1 MAAAIAG
8 GHHGGQIVQADP
20 LQGGQRLFRPLPGLG
35 AGTHDGAG
43 TEAALQV
50 QDRQVGGGGAAVD
63 ARHIAAPLPGGMHR
77 RGAPQVQLF
86 RKGLQTGGELSVP
99 LWGEVGLQ
107 LEQGK
112 GRPAAQGLVLKGVIV
127 AEFDGMIKDPPQ
139 ARLLQQFAPA
149 ADLVHA
155 HTGQLSQ
162 QSPGIP
168 VQQPRTLQPFGRRG
182 KAAVPAAG
190 QVGHRKG
197 RAAPQRLQQAGPG
210 PGPGH
215 RQKIPLRQRGGGR
228 KGGAERGGIEPGP
241 PVGGVG
247 RRQALQPVLQQGPGA
262 AVCVMGQIQQIE
274 KVQLP
279 RRLQY
284 VVYPAD
290 AVAAVD
296 QHQLPEARPAALLQH
311 RLGVTAELVVGH
323 ALGVWKATGL
333 LIQQHGMAA
342 QSLQQLQG
350 RVFTGVSKRFH
361 ALPSNCSK
369 KAWSRVTIWPSLAL
383 PASQPSPS
391 STRVGKPA
399 ASSVCRAS

>member
-1 MAAAIAG
+1 
-8 GHHGGQIVQADP
+8 
-20 LQGGQRLFRPLPGLG
+20 
-35 AGTHDGAG
+35 
-43 TEAALQV
+43 
-50 QDRQVGGGGAAVD
+50 
-63 ARHIAAPLPGGMHR
+63 MHR

-197 RAAPQRLQQAGPG
+197 RAAPQRLQQAGSG

-215 RQKIPLRQRGGGR
+215 RQKIPLRQRRGGR
-228 KGGAERGGIEPGP
+228 KGGAERGGVEPGP